1 MVFLDPRSDIAFKK
15 LFGDMKHKNLLIHF
29 LNNVLDRTNEKKIV
43 SVVFNDPYNIPETID
58 GKQSIVDVRCTD
70 QAGNQYIIEM
80 QVVEQKGYAAR
91 AQFYSSLA
99 FSKQLF
105 KRDNYDKL
113 VPVIFVGI
121 LDFELFKN
129 NNYLTHHFILDN
141 ETHEHALTHLTFHFI
156 ELPKFHKELE
166 ELATVLDKWLYFL
179 KNANILQK
187 IPASLK
193 TTEITEAFGV
203 LERGNW
209 SMQELEAYERYWDAI
224 RSSIGQIDAAEN
236 RGIKKGEIKGERK
249 KALEMAKKLLKI
261 HDVKTVAEIAELT
274 VTEVEEL
281 KELQ

>member
-1 MVFLDPRSDIAFKK
+1 MIFLDPKSDLAFKK
-15 LFGDMKHKNLLIHF
+15 LFGDIRHKDILMSF
-29 LNNVLDRTNEKKIV
+29 LNSVLDLTGEKKIV

-58 GKQSIVDVRCTD
+58 GKLSIVDVRCTD

-105 KRDNYDKL
+105 KRNNYSKL
-113 VPVIFVGI
+113 VPVIFIGI

-129 NNYLTHHFILDN
+129 KNYLTHHFILDN
-141 ETHEHALTHLTFHFI
+141 ETYEHALTHLTFHFI
-156 ELPKFHKELE
+156 ELTKFHKELE
-166 ELATVLDKWLYFL
+166 ELATVLDKWIYFL

-193 TTEITEAFGV
+193 NAEITEAFGV

-209 SMQELEAYERYWDAI
+209 SMQELEAYEHYWDTI
-224 RSSIGQIDAAEN
+224 RSAVGQIDAAED
-236 RGIKKGEIKGERK
+236 RGEKRRAI
-249 KALEMAKKLLKI
+249 AMAKKLLKL
-261 HDVKTVAEIAELT
+261 HDIKTVAEISELT
-274 VTEVEEL
+274 IAEVEEL
-281 KELQ
+281 KKQ